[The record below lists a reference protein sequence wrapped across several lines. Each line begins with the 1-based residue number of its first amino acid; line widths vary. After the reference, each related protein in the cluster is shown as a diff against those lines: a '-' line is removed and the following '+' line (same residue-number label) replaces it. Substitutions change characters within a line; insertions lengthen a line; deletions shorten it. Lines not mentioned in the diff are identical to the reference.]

1 MTAAHPEQA
10 RGRPGVGAYGG
21 ARAGGEAMGEVLFL
35 GWYYREGRALAGP
48 APTAAIRDRLADRR
62 LEGTDLVWGKWRR
75 GPDVLFSPLTAQ
87 AACDEPQTPPPPGAE
102 GGGGPGPHAG
112 EARTRPQATPP
123 WFAVEPVGA
132 VTVVRFGRFGIL
144 GDEAAALV
152 RERLFDLVDREGR
165 RLVLL
170 NVGQVPG
177 LTSRML
183 GQLVAL
189 HQKLRA
195 AGGRLVLCEV
205 SPFLDEFFE
214 AAELPGVLCLRGGER
229 EALEAL
235 ASAP

>member
-1 MTAAHPEQA
+1 MTTAHPEQA
-10 RGRPGVGAYGG
+10 RGWPGVGAYGG
-21 ARAGGEAMGEVLFL
+21 AQAGGEATGEVLFL

-48 APTAAIRDRLADRR
+48 APTADIRDRLADRR
-62 LEGTDLVWGKWRR
+62 LEGTDLIWGKWRR

-87 AACDEPQTPPPPGAE
+87 AACDEPPAPPPVGAE
-102 GGGGPGPHAG
+102 GCGGPGSHSG
-112 EARTRPQATPP
+112 EVGLGPQATAP
-123 WFAVEPVGA
+123 WFAVEPMGA
-132 VTVVRFGRFGIL
+132 VTVIRFGRVGIL
-144 GDEAAALV
+144 GDEAAVLV

-165 RLVLL
+165 RLLLL
-170 NVGQVPG
+170 NFGQVPG

-189 HQKLRA
+189 QQKVRA

-214 AAELPGVLCLRGGER
+214 TAELPGVLCIRGGER

-235 ASAP
+235 ASAS